1 MQSTPAVLFLVTTI
15 LTRLLASSAN
25 ETNFYEWVVGN
36 SIEFASGNSISLTSS
51 LLVMGSPGEG
61 TTEDGYK
68 SGIVSLFRTLDDD
81 DHYDDH
87 EGRKSRSR
95 KEKED
100 FLQKTLEL
108 VGGRNDN
115 FGYSV
120 AAASDSQTFIVGA
133 PYPNTSEI
141 GEGRGRG
148 YAIVYDYDESTE
160 SWEQLGDYIV
170 GDADGERAGST
181 VDISDDGRVI
191 AVASLGDEFDRG
203 RVRLFVYDE
212 EKKNW
217 SPLGSDLYGYE
228 HQAQLGVSLSLI
240 GNVEETYLAVGAPGI
255 NSGKGHVQV
264 SRYNKQ
270 VRMWEQLGLDIAGTR
285 PMDRTG
291 TSVSLGFDK
300 DKLELYVAVGSPS
313 EGYDGGPDVGNVGTN
328 GHVQVYR
335 YRLNEDDTED
345 EQLWDAFVPEIG
357 EMEEDDETGMRVAL
371 SNNGNRLAV
380 ASPNH
385 NSVRGMVRIFDYNTE
400 LESYTIVGQ
409 PIEGENAGD
418 KLGAEISINEDR
430 VAVSALYGGY
440 GNVYSLRAKRYNKMS
455 GNVMIIILVIGSCFA
470 ACFILGRQAR
480 RRGFRWS
487 SAAKAISFPAI
498 GRRNKLRQRSSPVET
513 ADRTEW
519 PFPFFTDAERAR
531 IVEIQKAEEDKAIEG
546 VFLHGMIRSDG
557 DGSRRSSGNSRR
569 SSSVSLSSASHGDS
583 DLSEDS
589 SSSNTIDESDV
600 FRTIA

>member
-1 MQSTPAVLFLVTTI
+1 MQSKPAVLFLATTI
-15 LTRLLASSAN
+15 FARLLASSAK
-25 ETNFYEWVVGN
+25 ETYSYEWVAGN
-36 SIEFASGNSISLTSS
+36 SIEFANGNSISLTSS
-51 LLVMGSPGEG
+51 LLVTGNPKEG

-81 DHYDDH
+81 NDNDD
-87 EGRKSRSR
+87 SR

-100 FLQKTLEL
+100 FLQNTLEL
-108 VGGRNDN
+108 VGGRDDN

-120 AAASDSQTFIVGA
+120 AAASDSRTFIVGA
-133 PYPNTSEI
+133 PYPNTSEF

-170 GDADGERAGST
+170 GDVDGERAGST

-191 AVASLGDEFDRG
+191 AVASLGDEFNRG
-203 RVRLFVYDE
+203 RVRLLVYDE
-212 EKKNW
+212 EKENW

-228 HQAQLGVSLSLI
+228 HQAQFGVSLSLI

-270 VRMWEQLGLDIAGTR
+270 VQMWEQLGLDIAGTR
-285 PMDRTG
+285 PKDRTG
-291 TSVSLGFDK
+291 RSVSLGLDTN
-300 DKLELYVAVGSPS
+300 KLELYVAVGSPS
-313 EGYDGGPDVGNVGTN
+313 EGYYGGPDVGNVGTN

-335 YRLNEDDTED
+335 YQLNEDDADD
-345 EQLWDAFVPEIG
+345 EQIWDAFVPEIG
-357 EMEEDDETGMRVAL
+357 EMEEDDETGMRVAM
-371 SNNGNRLAV
+371 SKNGNRLAV

-385 NSVRGMVRIFDYNTE
+385 NGVRGMVRIFDLL

-418 KLGAEISINEDR
+418 KLGAEISINGDR

-470 ACFILGRQAR
+470 ACFILGKKVR

-487 SAAKAISFPAI
+487 SAAKAISFPTI
-498 GRRNKLRQRSSPVET
+498 GRRNKLRKGALPWRLQIGRSG
-513 ADRTEW
+513 
-519 PFPFFTDAERAR
+519 PF
-531 IVEIQKAEEDKAIEG
+531 
-546 VFLHGMIRSDG
+546 H
-557 DGSRRSSGNSRR
+557 
-569 SSSVSLSSASHGDS
+569 SLQMQNVHE
-583 DLSEDS
+583 L
-589 SSSNTIDESDV
+589 
-600 FRTIA
+600 

>member
-1 MQSTPAVLFLVTTI
+1 MQSKPAVLFLATTI
-15 LTRLLASSAN
+15 LARLLASSAK
-25 ETNFYEWVVGN
+25 ETYSHEWVSGN
-36 SIEFASGNSISLTSS
+36 PIEFANGNSISLTSS
-51 LLVMGSPGEG
+51 LLVTGNPKEG

-81 DHYDDH
+81 NDNDD
-87 EGRKSRSR
+87 SR

-100 FLQKTLEL
+100 FLQNTLEL
-108 VGGRNDN
+108 VGGRDDN

-120 AAASDSQTFIVGA
+120 AAASDSRTFIVGA
-133 PYPNTSEI
+133 PYPNTSEF

-170 GDADGERAGST
+170 GDVDGERAGST

-191 AVASLGDEFDRG
+191 AVASLGDEFNRG
-203 RVRLFVYDE
+203 RVRLLVYDE
-212 EKKNW
+212 EKENW

-228 HQAQLGVSLSLI
+228 HQAQFGVSLSLI

-270 VRMWEQLGLDIAGTR
+270 VQMWEQLGLDIAGTR
-285 PMDRTG
+285 PKDRTG
-291 TSVSLGFDK
+291 RSVSLGLDK
-300 DKLELYVAVGSPS
+300 NKLELYVAVGSPS
-313 EGYDGGPDVGNVGTN
+313 EGYYGGPDVGNVGTN

-335 YRLNEDDTED
+335 YQLNEDDADD
-345 EQLWDAFVPEIG
+345 EQIWDAFVPEIG
-357 EMEEDDETGMRVAL
+357 EMEEDDETGMRVAM
-371 SNNGNRLAV
+371 SKNGNRLAV

-385 NSVRGMVRIFDYNTE
+385 NGVRGMVRIFDLL

-418 KLGAEISINEDR
+418 KLGAEISINGDR

-470 ACFILGRQAR
+470 ACFILGKKVR

-498 GRRNKLRQRSSPVET
+498 GRRNKLRQGSSPVET

-546 VFLHGMIRSDG
+546 VVLHGMIRSDG
-557 DGSRRSSGNSRR
+557 DASRRSSGNSRR
-569 SSSVSLSSASHGDS
+569 SSSISFSSASHGDS
-583 DLSEDS
+583 DMSEDS
-589 SSSNTIDESDV
+589 SLSNTIDESDV
-600 FRTIA
+600 FRTID

>member
-1 MQSTPAVLFLVTTI
+1 MQSKPAVLFLATTI
-15 LTRLLASSAN
+15 LARLLASSAK
-25 ETNFYEWVVGN
+25 ETYSYEWVAGN
-36 SIEFASGNSISLTSS
+36 SIEFANGNSISLTSS
-51 LLVMGSPGEG
+51 LLVTGNPKEG

-81 DHYDDH
+81 NDNDD
-87 EGRKSRSR
+87 SR

-100 FLQKTLEL
+100 FLQNTLEL
-108 VGGRNDN
+108 VGGRDDN

-120 AAASDSQTFIVGA
+120 AAASDSRTFIVGA
-133 PYPNTSEI
+133 PYPNTSEF

-170 GDADGERAGST
+170 GDVDGERAGST

-191 AVASLGDEFDRG
+191 AVASLGDEFNRG
-203 RVRLFVYDE
+203 RVRLLVYDE
-212 EKKNW
+212 EKENW

-228 HQAQLGVSLSLI
+228 HQAQFGVSLSLI

-270 VRMWEQLGLDIAGTR
+270 VQMWEQLGLDIAGTR
-285 PMDRTG
+285 PKDRTG
-291 TSVSLGFDK
+291 RSVSLGLDK
-300 DKLELYVAVGSPS
+300 NKLELYVAVGSPS
-313 EGYDGGPDVGNVGTN
+313 EGYYGGPDVGNVGTN

-335 YRLNEDDTED
+335 YQLNEDDADD
-345 EQLWDAFVPEIG
+345 EQIWDAFVPEIG
-357 EMEEDDETGMRVAL
+357 EMEEDDETGMRVAM
-371 SNNGNRLAV
+371 SKNGNRLAV

-385 NSVRGMVRIFDYNTE
+385 NGVRGMVRIFDLL

-418 KLGAEISINEDR
+418 KLGAEISINGDR

-470 ACFILGRQAR
+470 ACFILGKKVR

-487 SAAKAISFPAI
+487 SAAKAISFPTI
-498 GRRNKLRQRSSPVET
+498 GRRNKLRKGALPWRLQIGRSG
-513 ADRTEW
+513 
-519 PFPFFTDAERAR
+519 PF
-531 IVEIQKAEEDKAIEG
+531 
-546 VFLHGMIRSDG
+546 H
-557 DGSRRSSGNSRR
+557 
-569 SSSVSLSSASHGDS
+569 SLQMQNVHE
-583 DLSEDS
+583 L
-589 SSSNTIDESDV
+589 
-600 FRTIA
+600 

>member
-1 MQSTPAVLFLVTTI
+1 MQSKPAVLFLATTI
-15 LTRLLASSAN
+15 LARLLASSAK
-25 ETNFYEWVVGN
+25 ETYSYEWVAGN
-36 SIEFASGNSISLTSS
+36 SIEFANGNSISLTSS
-51 LLVMGSPGEG
+51 LLVTGNPKEG

-81 DHYDDH
+81 NDNDD
-87 EGRKSRSR
+87 SR

-100 FLQKTLEL
+100 FLQNTLEL
-108 VGGRNDN
+108 VGGRDDN

-120 AAASDSQTFIVGA
+120 AAASDSRTFIVGA
-133 PYPNTSEI
+133 PYPNTSEF

-170 GDADGERAGST
+170 GDVDGERAGST

-191 AVASLGDEFDRG
+191 AVASLGDEFNRG
-203 RVRLFVYDE
+203 RVRLLVYDE
-212 EKKNW
+212 EKENW

-228 HQAQLGVSLSLI
+228 HQAQFGVSLSLI

-270 VRMWEQLGLDIAGTR
+270 VQMWEQLGLDIAGTR
-285 PMDRTG
+285 PKDRTG
-291 TSVSLGFDK
+291 RSVSLGLDK
-300 DKLELYVAVGSPS
+300 NKLELYVAVGSPS
-313 EGYDGGPDVGNVGTN
+313 EGYYGGPDVGNVGTN

-335 YRLNEDDTED
+335 YQLNEDDADD
-345 EQLWDAFVPEIG
+345 EQIWDAFVPEIG
-357 EMEEDDETGMRVAL
+357 EMEEDDETGMRVAM
-371 SNNGNRLAV
+371 SKNGNRLAV

-385 NSVRGMVRIFDYNTE
+385 NGVRGMVRIFDLL

-418 KLGAEISINEDR
+418 KLGAEISINGDR

-470 ACFILGRQAR
+470 ACFILGKKVR

-498 GRRNKLRQRSSPVET
+498 GRRNKLRQGSSPVET

-546 VFLHGMIRSDG
+546 VVLHGMIRSDG
-557 DGSRRSSGNSRR
+557 DASRRSSGNSRR
-569 SSSVSLSSASHGDS
+569 SSSISFSSASHGDS
-583 DLSEDS
+583 DMSEDS
-589 SSSNTIDESDV
+589 SLFNTIDEIDVRV

>member
-1 MQSTPAVLFLVTTI
+1 MQSKPAVLFLATTI
-15 LTRLLASSAN
+15 LARLLASSAK
-25 ETNFYEWVVGN
+25 ETYSYEWVAGN
-36 SIEFASGNSISLTSS
+36 SIEFANGNSISLTSS
-51 LLVMGSPGEG
+51 LLVTGNPKEG

-81 DHYDDH
+81 NDNDD
-87 EGRKSRSR
+87 SR

-100 FLQKTLEL
+100 FLQNTLEL
-108 VGGRNDN
+108 VGGRDDN

-120 AAASDSQTFIVGA
+120 AAASDSRTFIVGA
-133 PYPNTSEI
+133 PYPNTSEF

-170 GDADGERAGST
+170 GDVDGERAGST

-191 AVASLGDEFDRG
+191 AVASLGDEFNRG
-203 RVRLFVYDE
+203 RVRLLVYDE
-212 EKKNW
+212 EKENW

-228 HQAQLGVSLSLI
+228 HQAQFGVSLSLI

-270 VRMWEQLGLDIAGTR
+270 VQMWEQLGLDIAGTR
-285 PMDRTG
+285 PKDRTG
-291 TSVSLGFDK
+291 RSVSLGLDK
-300 DKLELYVAVGSPS
+300 NKLELYVAVGSPS
-313 EGYDGGPDVGNVGTN
+313 EGYYGGPDVGNVGTN

-335 YRLNEDDTED
+335 YQLNEDDADD
-345 EQLWDAFVPEIG
+345 EQIWDAFVPEIG
-357 EMEEDDETGMRVAL
+357 EMEEDDETGMRVAM
-371 SNNGNRLAV
+371 SKNGNRLAV

-385 NSVRGMVRIFDYNTE
+385 NGVRGMVRIFDLL

-418 KLGAEISINEDR
+418 KLGAEISINGDR

-470 ACFILGRQAR
+470 ACFILGKKVR

-498 GRRNKLRQRSSPVET
+498 GRRNKLRQGSSPVET

-546 VFLHGMIRSDG
+546 VVLHGMIRSDG
-557 DGSRRSSGNSRR
+557 DASRRSSGNSRR
-569 SSSVSLSSASHGDS
+569 SSSISFSSASHGDS
-583 DLSEDS
+583 DMSEDS
-589 SSSNTIDESDV
+589 SLSNTIDESDV
-600 FRTIA
+600 RVFRTIA